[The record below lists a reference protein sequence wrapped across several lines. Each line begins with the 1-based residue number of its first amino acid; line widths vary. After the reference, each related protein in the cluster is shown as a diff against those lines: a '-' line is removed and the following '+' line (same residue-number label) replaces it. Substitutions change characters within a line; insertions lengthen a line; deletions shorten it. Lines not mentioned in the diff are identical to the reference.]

1 MADYVSV
8 LKSAIDGLAEN
19 TPEGRA
25 DLYDKAREALKRQL
39 EALDTAMSDEQRSSQ
54 LAALDDAVNELEATF
69 AADDTDALLQAGLI
83 DALGSATETPADEA
97 PAEDIEEEPQG
108 ETDKPALEEEVAKSE
123 STADAAADTEI
134 DADTAEESSEP
145 EPAEPTEEVKAED
158 AAGEQEQPDNSVEDQ
173 SAVDTEQ
180 SDDDAEKA
188 DGDETPAGAEAE
200 QAADGD
206 QAADTDQTTDADV
219 QSTDESMFE
228 AAVDNEDSSNIG
240 EAEKVVTGA
249 ALAASTRDRLKAAFG
264 SVEERFPAAKPD
276 EDDADPLSRVHSA
289 VEEIEAFAERKE
301 PQISEVIPFTAAKA
315 AVSGNM
321 DPEESAPQLEPE
333 PITAPLPES
342 EPQAELNTIKV
353 EPIEIPGERGSSNA
367 WVIWLGVAL
376 VVAAG
381 GAWGY
386 MNRDTVMPVL
396 QSLTEKARQMDEA
409 SPPAEAPKIDDR
421 VPAADADGTETADA
435 TAPDGGEEAATETA
449 EASAAEE
456 APPETPTVAETDTDA
471 NAGAEGAAVA
481 AQPAGSESAILYEEG
496 AGADGADLA
505 HSGAVTW
512 TVIREPI
519 PNGPDQTVL
528 QGQSS
533 VAPNGVGFSVT
544 IRKNTDET
552 LPASHTIDLFFTVP
566 ADYAFGSISNIGGLL
581 MKANEPERGDALIG
595 AAAKVT
601 DGFFIIGLSEADND
615 RTFNLDLLKSRSW
628 FDIPLLFDSGK
639 RGILTLAKGDT
650 GTAAF
655 IEAFASWEE

>member
-39 EALDTAMSDEQRSSQ
+39 EALDTAMSDEQRASQ
-54 LAALDDAVNELEATF
+54 LAALDEAVKEIEATF
-69 AADDTDALLQAGLI
+69 AADDTDALLQAGLK
-83 DALGSATETPADEA
+83 DALGSATEAPAKDTEDAATEEDTQDETDKPESEEEAVESDADAGTSTEIATTTEEPSEPEPEESVDDVKAEEDTAGEPEQPDDRAEDQEAVVTEKPDDEAETADGDEA
-97 PAEDIEEEPQG
+97 PALDDVDQAVDADGPPMDEPTV
-108 ETDKPALEEEVAKSE
+108 E
-123 STADAAADTEI
+123 AAADDTGSA
-134 DADTAEESSEP
+134 DA
-145 EPAEPTEEVKAED
+145 
-158 AAGEQEQPDNSVEDQ
+158 
-173 SAVDTEQ
+173 
-180 SDDDAEKA
+180 
-188 DGDETPAGAEAE
+188 GDAE
-200 QAADGD
+200 QA
-206 QAADTDQTTDADV
+206 
-219 QSTDESMFE
+219 
-228 AAVDNEDSSNIG
+228 
-240 EAEKVVTGA
+240 VTGA

-264 SVEERFPAAKPD
+264 GVEERFPTAKPD

-289 VEEIEAFAERKE
+289 VEEIEAFSERKE
-301 PQISEVIPFTAAKA
+301 PQISEVIPFSAAKA
-315 AVSGNM
+315 AVSG
-321 DPEESAPQLEPE
+321 DTATASEEHAPELEPE

-342 EPQAELNTIKV
+342 EPHAELSPIRV
-353 EPIEIPGERGSSNA
+353 EPIEIPGDRGSSNA
-367 WVIWLGVAL
+367 WIIWLGVAL

-409 SPPAEAPKIDDR
+409 TLPAEAPKIDDR
-421 VPAADADGTETADA
+421 VPAADADGSETEVA
-435 TAPDGGEEAATETA
+435 TAPDGGGEAGTETTA
-449 EASAAEE
+449 ASADEDTQ
-456 APPETPTVAETDTDA
+456 PETPTVAETDAGSGTE
-471 NAGAEGAAVA
+471 NAAAA
-481 AQPAGSESAILYEEG
+481 AQPAGSEAAILYEEG

-566 ADYAFGSISNIGGLL
+566 ADYAFGAITNIGGLL

-601 DGFFIIGLSEADND
+601 DGFFIIGLSEAEND
-615 RTFNLDLLKSRSW
+615 RTFNLDLLQSRGW

-639 RGILTLAKGDT
+639 RGILTLAKGNT

-655 IEAFASWEE
+655 IEAFASWDE